1 MGIITRKLE
10 GGMVWKLQRGK
21 ERIDGL
27 EGQNEKLKRRAGHN
41 AYPFTIIHT
50 LVV

>member
-1 MGIITRKLE
+1 MGVITRKLE
-10 GGMVWKLQRGK
+10 GGMVWKLQRVK

-27 EGQNEKLKRRAGHN
+27 EGQNEKRTRRGGHN
-41 AYPFTIIHT
+41 AYLFTIIHT